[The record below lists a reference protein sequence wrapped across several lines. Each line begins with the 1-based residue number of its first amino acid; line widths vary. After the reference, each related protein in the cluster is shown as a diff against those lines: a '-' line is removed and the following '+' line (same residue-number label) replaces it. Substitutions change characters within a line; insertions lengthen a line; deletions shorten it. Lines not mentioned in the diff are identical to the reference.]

1 MRSGPAP
8 VMRSGPAP
16 VLSSGPAPVMRSSPL
31 AAIAAMSAMSAPH
44 TRPATDPTQRQRGR
58 RALAIGGL
66 VAVAVV
72 SFVIALAARGTSP
85 STAPPRDPAITQA
98 APPDAQV
105 DAPPPPDAAPPDARA
120 PTITPDAAAPAPA
133 MTTAVLEVRTWPD
146 GATVKVGEQAHAA
159 PTQFT
164 LPAGHYAIDAELEG
178 WMPERRTID
187 LDGGDRVV
195 QEIVFTT
202 ELSRGARP
210 AQTGKLSA
218 RTTPPCEVFLGT
230 RRLADTP
237 ITDLELAPGTYTLAF
252 KHPRHA
258 TVIRQVTITA
268 GKTTK
273 LQVTLP

>member
-1 MRSGPAP
+1 
-8 VMRSGPAP
+8 
-16 VLSSGPAPVMRSSPL
+16 
-31 AAIAAMSAMSAPH
+31 MSAPH
-44 TRPATDPTQRQRGR
+44 ARPAADPTQRRRGG

-66 VAVAVV
+66 IAVAVV
-72 SFVIALAARGTSP
+72 SFLIALAARGTSP
-85 STAPPRDPAITQA
+85 ATTPPRDPVVTGA

-105 DAPPPPDAAPPDARA
+105 DAPPPDATPPDARA
-120 PTITPDAAAPAPA
+120 PTITPDAAATAPA
-133 MTTAVLEVRTWPD
+133 LTTAVLELRTWPD
-146 GATVKVGEQAHAA
+146 GATVKIGDQAHAA

-164 LPAGHYAIDAELEG
+164 LPAGHYEIDAELEG

-202 ELSRGARP
+202 ELAHSARP

-218 RTTPPCEVFLGT
+218 RSTPPCEVFLGT
-230 RRLADTP
+230 RRVADTP
-237 ITDLELAPGTYTLAF
+237 FTDFELAPGTYTLAF

-258 TVIRQVTITA
+258 TVIRRATIIA